1 MAPHSQTKISA
12 QPEAPAPVSL
22 EEETFD
28 FDNVSHPSKDQD
40 KDTPAP
46 AKLRAAPVKSQA
58 IPAKAPARGLNVP
71 GDEMTRVA
79 PIIKPVV
86 KSNRAL
92 DIDLIFNCGKDK
104 PSECKYCK

>member
-1 MAPHSQTKISA
+1 MAPHSRIKISA

-22 EEETFD
+22 EEEMFD
-28 FDNVSHPSKDQD
+28 FDNVSNLSEEQD
-40 KDTPAP
+40 EETPAP

-71 GDEMTRVA
+71 GDEMTCVA
-79 PIIKPVV
+79 PIIKPVL

-92 DIDLIFNCGKDK
+92 IINLIFNHGKGK

>member
-1 MAPHSQTKISA
+1 MAPHSQTKIPA

-22 EEETFD
+22 EKETFD
-28 FDNVSHPSKDQD
+28 FDNVSNLSEDRD

-46 AKLRAAPVKSQA
+46 TKSRAAPVKSQA

-71 GDEMTRVA
+71 GNEMTCVT

-92 DIDLIFNCGKDK
+92 DIDLIFNRRKDK
-104 PSECKYCK
+104 PSKCKYCK

>member
-12 QPEAPAPVSL
+12 QPEAPALVSL

-28 FDNVSHPSKDQD
+28 FDNVSNLSEDQD

-46 AKLRAAPVKSQA
+46 AKSRAAPVKSQA
-58 IPAKAPARGLNVP
+58 VPTKAPDRGLNVP
-71 GDEMTRVA
+71 GDEMTCVT

-86 KSNRAL
+86 KNNRAL
-92 DIDLIFNCGKDK
+92 DIDLILNAALRCI
-104 PSECKYCK
+104 S